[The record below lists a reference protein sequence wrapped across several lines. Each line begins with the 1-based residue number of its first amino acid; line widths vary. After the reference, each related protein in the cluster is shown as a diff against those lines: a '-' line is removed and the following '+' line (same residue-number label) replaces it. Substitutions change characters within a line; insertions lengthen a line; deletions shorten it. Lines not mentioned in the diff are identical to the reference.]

1 MSSATSTRPATDK
14 DRARQRRE
22 ARQRRILASGSDRL
36 SRIKQAV
43 HSDSAILD
51 PQGSASLRS
60 SRASSPI
67 PSNRPSRR
75 PSVTSLNE
83 KASIPLPD
91 YSAPSS
97 TSSSRRPSVSI
108 PKSPSSSL
116 VSPVPVAPPP
126 VTSMDD
132 LDHLLRELA
141 QPEGPIT
148 SHRHMS
154 SDSLSS
160 SVIPGA
166 PSSLSPSSTSHLS
179 SQPDMLPT
187 PDQVLPPGLLALWNA
202 SALPSSPSSFLT
214 PEGRQERRTSLQWSL
229 IHALLL
235 FTALVYWILPRS
247 PSPSTASNDPN
258 VDPKPTTP
266 YTPVFWYFVLL
277 QIGLQSLRYHLSPPS
292 SSTSSTTPSTHAA
305 EDLIAWGKQQGWII
319 HSLLTDTALLIFLIG
334 LYSAL
339 FLP

>member
-1 MSSATSTRPATDK
+1 
-14 DRARQRRE
+14 
-22 ARQRRILASGSDRL
+22 
-36 SRIKQAV
+36 
-43 HSDSAILD
+43 
-51 PQGSASLRS
+51 
-60 SRASSPI
+60 
-67 PSNRPSRR
+67 
-75 PSVTSLNE
+75 
-83 KASIPLPD
+83 
-91 YSAPSS
+91 
-97 TSSSRRPSVSI
+97 
-108 PKSPSSSL
+108 
-116 VSPVPVAPPP
+116 
-126 VTSMDD
+126 MDD

-266 YTPVFWYFVLL
+266 YTVSPLSTCLCMISYLHSPLSHSAPLPSPSCLLIACLLVLC
-277 QIGLQSLRYHLSPPS
+277 S
-292 SSTSSTTPSTHAA
+292 SSNWPPITPLSSISS
-305 EDLIAWGKQQGWII
+305 GKSYYCLQ
-319 HSLLTDTALLIFLIG
+319 
-334 LYSAL
+334 
-339 FLP
+339 